1 VKTIPLS
8 PPVISM
14 TFGPNNSPLSGKEG
28 TKLTSTMIKDRLNKE
43 IENNVT
49 ITLRPSADPE
59 TIDVQGRGELQI
71 GSVFK
76 FISYQ
81 RANNSSF

>member
-1 VKTIPLS
+1 
-8 PPVISM
+8 
-14 TFGPNNSPLSGKEG
+14 
-28 TKLTSTMIKDRLNKE
+28 MIKDRLNKE

-71 GSVFK
+71 GSVL
-76 FISYQ
+76 
-81 RANNSSF
+81 